1 MTQVLLTK
9 ETSEIIRLFRNIDS
23 LSKMLDKQE
32 EKLRPILNGEGY
44 ITEHEEDDNTKM
56 ICEQLYDLAKLQN
69 APLSPEA
76 MTKFVTRSNDIM
88 MLLTK

>member
-32 EKLRPILNGEGY
+32 EK
-44 ITEHEEDDNTKM
+44 ITSDSKRRRLH
-56 ICEQLYDLAKLQN
+56 YRA
-69 APLSPEA
+69 
-76 MTKFVTRSNDIM
+76 
-88 MLLTK
+88 

>member
-44 ITEHEEDDNTKM
+44 IIEHE
-56 ICEQLYDLAKLQN
+56 LAERRVQDKQ
-69 APLSPEA
+69 
-76 MTKFVTRSNDIM
+76 
-88 MLLTK
+88 